1 MTKWGMKSAASSIDL
16 KNLPFLRTQPTPK
29 QRLFMEATERFVGY
43 GGARGGGKSWAVR
56 RKAILLACFYG
67 ETPEREAITILIIR
81 RTLQELY
88 ENHIRKLIHDT
99 KGLAEYRD
107 KHRTLEFKNG
117 ARIVFGYMEN
127 EKDADQY
134 QGNEYDVIF
143 IDEATQISEYMFNI
157 LKACVRGTKA
167 GVPKRIYCTCNPG
180 GKGHAYVKRLF
191 IDRNF
196 TEKENPDDY
205 SFIQAKVED
214 NEYILANDPEYLNML
229 DSLPDGLREAWRDGR
244 WDLFVGQFFTEYDAS
259 IHECDPFPIPDHW
272 TRYHVI
278 DYGLDM
284 LASLW
289 AAADEKGNLFIYRG
303 MAEPGKII
311 PEACAMMREA
321 EKSDRT
327 ASGQPVQYIRY
338 APPDLWGREKA
349 TGQRQIDM
357 FSANGFVFQK
367 SDNDRKAGWLAVK
380 ELMAVEHQ
388 DGQKHTR
395 LHIFR
400 GCASNLS
407 YCLPLI
413 QHDPKKPGDT
423 MTEPHDLTHSP
434 DALRYLCIM
443 RKKLAKEPYQPKAR
457 DARYQM
463 ITQPNKKKLS
473 KRKVANVWK
482 GMV

>member
-1 MTKWGMKSAASSIDL
+1 MAKWQVGRTGGTVNVSNLRFL
-16 KNLPFLRTQPTPK
+16 KNAPSPK
-29 QRLFMEATERFVGY
+29 QMQFLESTKRYVGY

-56 RKAILLACFYG
+56 RKAVLLACCYG
-67 ETPEREAITILIIR
+67 ETEQQEAITILIVR

-88 ENHIRKLIHDT
+88 QNHIRHLIHET
-99 KGLAEYRD
+99 RGIAQYRD

-117 ARIVFGYMEN
+117 SRIVFGYLET

-134 QGNEYDVIF
+134 QGNEYDVVF

-191 IDRNF
+191 VDRQF
-196 TEKENPDDY
+196 KDGENPDDY
-205 SFIQAKVED
+205 VFIQAKATD
-214 NEYILANDPEYLNML
+214 NEYLMKNDPEYLKQL

-259 IHECDPFPIPDHW
+259 VHECDPFPIPDHW
-272 TRYHVI
+272 KRYHAI

-284 LASLW
+284 LASVW
-289 AAADEKGNLFIYRG
+289 AAVDEDGGIWIYRAI
-303 MAEPGKII
+303 AEPNKII
-311 PEACAMMREA
+311 PDACELMRQA
-321 EKSDRT
+321 EKAD
-327 ASGQPVQYIRY
+327 QCQYTRF

-349 TGQRQIDM
+349 SGRQQSEM
-357 FSANGFVFQK
+357 FAQNGFVFQK

-380 ELMAVEHQ
+380 ELMAVEHT
-388 DGQKHTR
+388 GEQKRTK

-400 GCASNLS
+400 GCASNLT
-407 YCLPLI
+407 YALPLI
-413 QHDPKKPGDT
+413 QHNPKKPGDT

-443 RKKLAKEPYQPKAR
+443 RKKLAQAVQAPAR
-457 DARYQM
+457 QDIRYQKM
-463 ITQPNKKKLS
+463 DDPVKKKFGR
-473 KRKVANVWK
+473 RKVPNIWK
-482 GMV
+482 GLV